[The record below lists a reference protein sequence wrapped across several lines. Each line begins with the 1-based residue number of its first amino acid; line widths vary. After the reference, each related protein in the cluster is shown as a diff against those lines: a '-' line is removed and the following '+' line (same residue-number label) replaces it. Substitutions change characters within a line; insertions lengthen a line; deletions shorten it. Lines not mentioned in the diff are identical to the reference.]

1 MNFKK
6 FAIKIYD
13 PFNFYHQYVTIKPMK
28 MTKPIKIIILLVL
41 VAIMLS
47 ACYQPGPTP
56 IEPDPGQIEVFEPS
70 PTPTE
75 IILPT
80 PTRAPEELV
89 SEGER
94 AIFVGDYDLAY
105 DIFRKILDQNPEPKT
120 TAQAQFGLGQ
130 ALYLQD
136 EFGLALDYLRQAAAS
151 DEQIIA
157 ARANYLMGEIF
168 TALERNDEALTAYQ
182 TYLDMRP
189 GLIDSHVYEK
199 RGDIYSG
206 LSNYSQAIENYE
218 AAFQADPEAD
228 VTNLAAKI
236 AIAHE
241 NNGDSE
247 IALTMYR
254 DIYNNTENGYTKAEM
269 DLRIGRIYLD
279 QGSPD
284 EAYPYFQD
292 AVNNYPYAY
301 DAYTALVTL
310 VEAGVEVN
318 EYQRGLVN
326 YYVQNYP
333 LAIEAFDRYLSSGAE
348 VNADAALYHKALA
361 VRADGVQTGTQRYQ
375 EAINLW
381 QQLILDY
388 PTSEYYIDA
397 WEDIEFTQWAY
408 LEQHAAAAET
418 SLTYV
423 AQRPESPEAPHFLFL
438 AGRAYE
444 RGGLLE
450 QAAQTWARVAGE
462 YPNSDE
468 TFPSTYFAGIV
479 RVRLGDWDGAQPLF
493 ARALVLTSEPAEL
506 AAAHLWIG
514 KCQEAQGDISAA
526 LDSWKIAQT
535 SDPFG
540 HYSIRAEDLLLEQS
554 PFTPPASYNLDPDL
568 SPYRLEAE
576 NWLRDTFGLPGDTNL
591 ESPGLLAADP
601 RYQQGLEFWSLG
613 NYPAAKN
620 AFESMRLEFE
630 GDPAQTFRLIPAMVE
645 IGLYR
650 PALVATTNLLKS
662 AGLEGAD
669 ALEAPEF
676 FSRIRFGAYYLEW
689 LLPVS
694 AAENISPLLLLSI
707 IRQESIFEGFIDS
720 GAGAR
725 GLMQIMP
732 ATGEQL
738 AAELNWPENY
748 TVDDLYRPYVSL
760 RFGANYLKKQR
771 NLFNGDLFA
780 MLAAYNGGPGNTLI
794 WEELAGSNDPD
805 LFLETIRIEET
816 RNYIRLINEIFAVY
830 RWLYGE
836 NGSLFD

>member
-1 MNFKK
+1 MKLKK
-6 FAIKIYD
+6 TAKTFFLLIA
-13 PFNFYHQYVTIKPMK
+13 V
-28 MTKPIKIIILLVL
+28 MTV
-41 VAIMLS
+41 LS
-47 ACYQPGPTP
+47 ACYQPGPTVN
-56 IEPDPGQIEVFEPS
+56 DPGQGQIEVVNPTN
-70 PTPTE
+70 TPTE
-75 IILPT
+75 VILPTPT

-89 SEGER
+89 SDGER

-105 DIFRKILDQNPEPKT
+105 EIFLESLDQNPDAET
-120 TAQAQFGLGQ
+120 TVKAQFGLGQ
-130 ALYLQD
+130 ALFFQEEY
-136 EFGLALDYLRQAAAS
+136 GLALDYLRQAAES
-151 DEQIIA
+151 DEQILS

-168 TALERNDEALTAYQ
+168 TILERYDEALTAYQ
-182 TYLDMRP
+182 TYLDLRP
-189 GLIDSHVYEK
+189 SLIDNHVYQK

-206 LSNYSQAIENYE
+206 LADYTQAIESYE
-218 AAFQADPEAD
+218 AAFRADPETD
-228 VTNLAAKI
+228 VTNLAVKI

-241 NNGDSE
+241 NNGDVE
-247 IALTMYR
+247 TALTLYR

-269 DLRIGRIYLD
+269 NLRIGRIYLD

-301 DAYTALVTL
+301 DAYTALVSL

-348 VNADAALYHKALA
+348 INADAALYHKALA
-361 VRADGVQTGTQRYQ
+361 VRADGVQIGTQRYQ

-408 LEQHAAAAET
+408 LEQHTAAAET

-423 AQRPESPEAPHFLFL
+423 AQRPESPEAPNFLFL

-468 TFPSTYFAGIV
+468 TFRSTYFAGIV

-493 ARALVLTSEPAEL
+493 ARALVLTSEPAEV

-554 PFTPPASYNLDPDL
+554 PFTPPTSYDLEPDL
-568 SPYRLEAE
+568 TPYRLDAE
-576 NWLRDTFGLPGDTNL
+576 NWLRNTFALPGDTNL
-591 ESPGLLAADP
+591 ESPGMLAADP

-613 NYPAAKN
+613 NYPAAKG

-630 GDPAQTFRLIPAMVE
+630 GDPAQTFRLIPALVE

-650 PALVATTNLLKS
+650 SALVATTNLLRS
-662 AGLEGAD
+662 AGLQGAA
-669 ALEAPEF
+669 ALEVPEF
-676 FSRIRFGAYYLEW
+676 FSRIRFGAYYLDW
-689 LLPVS
+689 LLPV
-694 AAENISPLLLLSI
+694 AEDEGIHPLLLLSI
-707 IRQESIFEGFIDS
+707 IRQESTYEGFIDS

-725 GLMQIMP
+725 GLMQIIP
-732 ATGEQL
+732 ATGAQL
-738 AAELNWPENY
+738 ASELGWPENY
-748 TVDDLYRPYVSL
+748 SVDDLYRPHVSL
-760 RFGANYLKKQR
+760 VFGANYLKKQR
-771 NLFNGDLFA
+771 NLFNGNLFA

-794 WEELAGSNDPD
+794 WEELAGSDDPD

-836 NGSLFD
+836 NTSLFD

>member
-1 MNFKK
+1 
-6 FAIKIYD
+6 
-13 PFNFYHQYVTIKPMK
+13 MK
-28 MTKPIKIIILLVL
+28 SKNTRKLVILLITL
-41 VAIMLS
+41 MMILS

-56 IEPDPGQIEVFEPS
+56 TEPDPEAIGVLEIS

-75 IILPT
+75 MILPSPT
-80 PTRAPEELV
+80 STRAPEELL
-89 SEGER
+89 SDGER

-105 DIFRKILDQNPEPKT
+105 DIFQESLNQNPDLETEAK
-120 TAQAQFGLGQ
+120 AQFGVGQ
-130 ALYLQD
+130 ALYFQE
-136 EFGLALDYLRQAAAS
+136 EFGLALDYLRDAAAS
-151 DEQIIA
+151 DDQVIA
-157 ARANYLMGEIF
+157 ARAHYLMGEIF
-168 TALERNDEALTAYQ
+168 KTLERNDEALIAYQ
-182 TYLDMRP
+182 TYLDLRP

-199 RGDIYSG
+199 RGDIHNTMADY
-206 LSNYSQAIENYE
+206 NQAIENYE
-218 AAFQADPEAD
+218 AAFRANPEAD
-228 VTNLAAKI
+228 VNNLAVKI
-236 AIAHE
+236 AVAYE
-241 NNGDSE
+241 NNGDVDT
-247 IALTMYR
+247 ALTLYR

-269 DLRIGRIYLD
+269 DLRIGRIYIN
-279 QGSPD
+279 QGSPE
-284 EAYPYFQD
+284 EAYPFFQD
-292 AVNNYPYAY
+292 AVNNYPYAF

-310 VEAGVEVN
+310 LDDGVEVN

-326 YYVQNYP
+326 FYAQNYP
-333 LAIEAFDRYLSSGAE
+333 FAIDAFDRYLSSGAE
-348 VNADAALYHKALA
+348 VNADAALYYKALA
-361 VRADGVQTGTQRYQ
+361 VRTDGVQTGTSRFQ

-381 QQLILDY
+381 QQLIIDY

-408 LEQHAAAAET
+408 LEQHTEAAET

-423 AQRPESPEAPHFLFL
+423 AQRPESPEAPNFLFL

-462 YPNSDE
+462 YPDSEE
-468 TFPSTYFAGIV
+468 TFRSTYFAGIA

-493 ARALVLTSEPAEL
+493 ARALVLTSEPAEV

-540 HYSIRAEDLLLEQS
+540 HYSIRAEDLLLEQD
-554 PFTPPASYNLDPDL
+554 PFTPPVSYELDPDL

-576 NWLRDTFGLPGDTNL
+576 NWLRETFALPPDTNL
-591 ESPGLLAADP
+591 ESPGLLAADSP
-601 RYQQGLEFWSLG
+601 YQQGLEFWSLG
-613 NYPAAKN
+613 NYPAAKE

-630 GDPAQTFRLIPAMVE
+630 GDPAQTFRLIPALVE

-650 PALVATTNLLKS
+650 SALVATTNLLRS
-662 AGLEGAD
+662 AGLQGAD
-669 ALEAPEF
+669 ALSAPEF
-676 FSRIRFGAYYLEW
+676 FSRIRFGAYYLDW
-689 LLPVS
+689 LLPV
-694 AAENISPLLLLSI
+694 AADEGLHPLLLLSV
-707 IRQESIFEGFIDS
+707 IRQESTYEGFIDS

-725 GLMQIMP
+725 GLMQIIP
-732 ATGEQL
+732 GTGAQL
-738 AAELNWPENY
+738 ASELGWPENY

-760 RFGANYLKKQR
+760 VFGANYLKKQR
-771 NLFNGDLFA
+771 NLFESDLFA

-794 WEELAGSNDPD
+794 WEELAGSDDPD
-805 LFLETIRIEET
+805 LFLETVRIEET

-836 NGSLFD
+836 DTGNFN

>member
-1 MNFKK
+1 MTAK
-6 FAIKIYD
+6 
-13 PFNFYHQYVTIKPMK
+13 PFLLLIVVMTI
-28 MTKPIKIIILLVL
+28 
-41 VAIMLS
+41 LS
-47 ACYQPGPTP
+47 ACYQPGPAV
-56 IEPDPGQIEVFEPS
+56 IEPDQGQIQVIEATL
-70 PTPTE
+70 TPTE
-75 IILPT
+75 LILPTPT

-89 SEGER
+89 SDGER

-105 DIFRKILDQNPEPKT
+105 DIFMDSLDQNPDPET
-120 TAQAQFGLGQ
+120 TAQAQFGIGQ

-136 EFGLALDYLRQAAAS
+136 EYGLALDFLRLAAAS
-151 DEQIIA
+151 EEQIVA
-157 ARANYLMGEIF
+157 ARSNYLMGEIF
-168 TALERNDEALTAYQ
+168 TILERYDEALTAYQ
-182 TYLDMRP
+182 TYIDLRP
-189 GLIDSHVYEK
+189 GLIDSHIYEK
-199 RGDIYSG
+199 RGDIYSE
-206 LSNYSQAIENYE
+206 LSDYTQAIASYE
-218 AAFQADPEAD
+218 AAFRADPDAEA
-228 VTNLAAKI
+228 NSLAVKI

-241 NNGDSE
+241 NNGDTE
-247 IALTMYR
+247 TALTLFK

-279 QGSPD
+279 QGYPD
-284 EAYPYFQD
+284 EAYPFFQD
-292 AVNNYPYAY
+292 AVNNFPYAY
-301 DAYTALVTL
+301 DAYSALVTL

-318 EYQRGLVN
+318 EYQRGLIN

-333 LAIEAFDRYLSSGAE
+333 LAIEAFDRYISSGAE

-361 VRADGVQTGTQRYQ
+361 VRADGVQTGTSRYQ
-375 EAINLW
+375 EAVNLW
-381 QQLILDY
+381 QQLILNY

-408 LEQHAAAAET
+408 LEQHTAAAET

-423 AQRPESPEAPHFLFL
+423 AQRPESPEAPNFLFL

-468 TFPSTYFAGIV
+468 TFRSTYFAGIV

-493 ARALVLTSEPAEL
+493 ARALVLTSEPAEV

-514 KCQEAQGDISAA
+514 KCQEALGDISAA

-554 PFTPPASYNLDPDL
+554 PFTPPTSYDLDPDL
-568 SPYRLEAE
+568 TSYRLEAE
-576 NWLRDTFGLPGDTNL
+576 NWLRNTFALPGDINL

-613 NYPAAKN
+613 NYPAAKS

-630 GDPAQTFRLIPAMVE
+630 GDPAQTFRLIPALVE

-650 PALVATTNLLKS
+650 SALVATTNLLRS
-662 AGLEGAD
+662 ADLQGAA
-669 ALEAPEF
+669 ALGVPGF
-676 FSRIRFGAYYLEW
+676 FSRIRFGAYYLDW
-689 LLPVS
+689 LLPV
-694 AAENISPLLLLSI
+694 AEDEGIHPLLLLSI
-707 IRQESIFEGFIDS
+707 IRQESTYEGFIDS

-725 GLMQIMP
+725 GLMQIVP
-732 ATGEQL
+732 ATGAQL
-738 AAELNWPENY
+738 ASELGWPENY
-748 TVDDLYRPYVSL
+748 TVDDLYRPHVSL
-760 RFGANYLKKQR
+760 VFGANYLKKQR

-794 WEELAGSNDPD
+794 WEELSGSQDPD

-836 NGSLFD
+836 NTSIFD